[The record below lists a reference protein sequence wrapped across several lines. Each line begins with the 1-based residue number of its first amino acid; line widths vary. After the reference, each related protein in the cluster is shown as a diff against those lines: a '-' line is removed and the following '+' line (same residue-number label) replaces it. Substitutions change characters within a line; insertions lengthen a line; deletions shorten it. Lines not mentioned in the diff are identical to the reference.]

1 MDWIQAVS
9 TVGFPIVSFF
19 AAGWA
24 LKYSFDKSNEAN
36 DKWRDE
42 LSKLTSAVNET
53 SKTLAMLVEKLDDI
67 DKKGECKHGND

>member
-24 LKYSFDKSNEAN
+24 LKYSFDKSNDSN
-36 DKWRDE
+36 DKWREE
-42 LSKLTSAVNET
+42 LSKLTEAVNEN
-53 SKTLAMLVEKLDDI
+53 SKTLTVLVEKLEE
-67 DKKGECKHGND
+67 KGE

>member
-1 MDWIQAVS
+1 MEWIQAVS

-24 LKYSFDKSNEAN
+24 LKYSFDKSNDSN

-42 LSKLTSAVNET
+42 LSKLTEAVNNN
-53 SKTLAMLVEKLDDI
+53 SKALTALVTRLEDADDG
-67 DKKGECKHGND
+67 K